1 MFDISFWE
9 LLLLAVVT
17 LLVMGPE
24 RMPRALGQAGRVIA
38 GLRRRAFSLRRQLD
52 ALLWPGQGP
61 GQPGQPEQGELQ
73 ERLEALDDLLE
84 GAPDRKQPP
93 G

>member
-9 LLLLAVVT
+9 LLLLAVIT

-38 GLRRRAFSLRRQLD
+38 GLRRYAFSLRRQLEE
-52 ALLWPGQGP
+52 LLRWPGQG
-61 GQPGQPEQGELQ
+61 EMQ
-73 ERLEALDDLLE
+73 ERLAELDELLE
-84 GAPDRKQPP
+84 DAPDRKSPP